1 MSEGLEQA
9 EVQPWVPTAQKTLET
24 LDPQILAQ
32 YKYTEEY
39 FEELVY
45 KYCRDI
51 TSIVAAGKSDPI
63 IGRDKEVDQL
73 TTILIQ
79 RGRSNAAILGPAGT
93 GKTALFFALAQNIYD
108 GDRPHILSN
117 ARVLELDLVLMASG
131 TVRRSEFE
139 GRFIP
144 LIKAIAERNSIG
156 GRGLIIICLD
166 EIHTLMHGCKASSA
180 EGLADAMKPYMT
192 AGELLI
198 VGATTSDEYMQY
210 VKKDPAIDRRFQKI
224 ILKEPNEDQT
234 LTILRGLK
242 GKYEKHFD
250 ITIPDEK
257 LELIVALTS
266 RFLRKRNHPDK
277 DILLM
282 DSACAYA
289 IKAGMR
295 GKELDDMSLS
305 KAIEAETGLDRRAI
319 I

>member
-1 MSEGLEQA
+1 MSDAIDAMEIK
-9 EVQPWVPTAQKTLET
+9 PWVKIAEENLAHV
-24 LDPQILAQ
+24 DPEIVAK
-32 YKYTEEY
+32 YKYSEEY
-39 FEELVY
+39 IEELIY
-45 KYCRDI
+45 RYCRDI
-51 TSIVAAGKSDPI
+51 TGIVKDGKSDPI

-79 RGRSNAAILGPAGT
+79 RGRSNAAVLGPAGT
-93 GKTALFFALAQNIYD
+93 GKTALFFALAQNLHGGD
-108 GDRPHILSN
+108 GPHILDN
-117 ARVLELDLVLMASG
+117 ARVIEIDLVLMASG
-131 TVRRSEFE
+131 TARRSEFE

-144 LIKAIAERNSIG
+144 LIKAIAERNSNG
-156 GRGLIIICLD
+156 GRGFIIICLD

-224 ILKEPNEDQT
+224 ILKEPDEEKT
-234 LTILRGLK
+234 LIILKGLK

-289 IKAGMR
+289 IKAGLR
-295 GKELDDMSLS
+295 GGVLDDVSLS
-305 KAIEAETGLDRRAI
+305 KAIEAETGLDRHAI